1 MATMNQ
7 RFLGIYLND
16 HVAGAIAGREVAKRA
31 VQNNSDGPLGTF
43 LRSLL
48 GDIEEDRHTLQ
59 RLMERLEIPMS
70 PVKPTLA
77 WAAEKVGRL
86 KLNGQLVG
94 YSPLS
99 RLEELEFLSLGVEGK
114 LLLWRCLES
123 VASSEERLAGFDF
136 ATLIK
141 RAEVQREE
149 LERFRLEAAV
159 DAFEASR
166 PV

>member
-1 MATMNQ
+1 MATMN
-7 RFLGIYLND
+7 RNLLGIYLND
-16 HVAGAIAGREVAKRA
+16 HAAGAIAGREVVKRSL
-31 VQNNSDGPLGTF
+31 QNNPDGPLGTF

-48 GDIEEDRHTLQ
+48 GDIEEDRQTLQ
-59 RLMERLEIPMS
+59 RLMERLGVPMS

-86 KLNGQLVG
+86 KFNGRLVG

-123 VASSEERLAGFDF
+123 VSSAEQRLAGFDF

-159 DAFEASR
+159 DAFEG
-166 PV
+166 

>member
-1 MATMNQ
+1 MNQ
-7 RFLGIYLND
+7 RLLGIYLND
-16 HVAGAIAGREVAKRA
+16 HLAGSIAGREVAKRSL
-31 VQNNSDGPLGTF
+31 QNNSEGPLGTF
-43 LRSLL
+43 LRSLV
-48 GDIEEDRHTLQ
+48 GDIEEDRGTLM
-59 RLMERLEIPMS
+59 RLMERLGIPVS
-70 PVKPTLA
+70 PVKPGIA

-114 LLLWRCLES
+114 LLLWRSLES
-123 VASSEERLAGFDF
+123 VSSSEERLSGFDF
-136 ATLIK
+136 ATLLK

-159 DAFEASR
+159 DAFES
-166 PV
+166 

>member
-1 MATMNQ
+1 MN
-7 RFLGIYLND
+7 RNLLGIYLND
-16 HVAGAIAGREVAKRA
+16 HAAGAIAGREVVKRSL
-31 VQNNSDGPLGTF
+31 QNNPEGPLGTF

-48 GDIEEDRHTLQ
+48 GDIEEDRQTLQ
-59 RLMERLEIPMS
+59 RLMERLGVPMS

-86 KLNGQLVG
+86 KFNGRLVG

-123 VASSEERLAGFDF
+123 ISSAKQRLAGFDF

-159 DAFEASR
+159 DAFES
-166 PV
+166 